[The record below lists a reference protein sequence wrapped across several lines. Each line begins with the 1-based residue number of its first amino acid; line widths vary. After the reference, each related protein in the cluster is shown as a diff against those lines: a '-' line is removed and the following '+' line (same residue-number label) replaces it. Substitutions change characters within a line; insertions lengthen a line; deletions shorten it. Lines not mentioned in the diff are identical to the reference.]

1 MLRCFLCVVQK
12 DVQWVNDRLV
22 AATLALIED
31 RDWEVVTDDMGITV
45 SY

>member
-1 MLRCFLCVVQK
+1 VVQK

-31 RDWEVVTDDMGITV
+31 ADWEVVTDDMGITV
-45 SY
+45 TY